1 MSSRDFPSAI
11 ADSTSSRFAMLLD
24 AGIRT
29 RTSRSGWRNAKI
41 GRGVTG
47 QGIMA
52 METMRAFSCVPLLVC
67 AMVVGAC
74 DGAPSALAASG
85 SPSAKPS
92 ASKVVVSP
100 AAPPIITFDPP
111 RDTSQAPRFIA
122 GRWASSLPLLD
133 VQFSVTPEP
142 LFACAATVDADKQG
156 GTYACDGLLPP
167 AMDMRLDLTGTTPQ
181 GVRVRATRNF
191 RTMADRRSAVPWFT
205 DVEDPPTPPPA
216 WPAPSVRVPEPSTP
230 GR

>member
-1 MSSRDFPSAI
+1 MSSRDLPSAI

-24 AGIRT
+24 AGTRT

-52 METMRAFSCVPLLVC
+52 MKPMRACAVAFLLVS
-67 AMVVGAC
+67 ALVVGAC
-74 DGAPSALAASG
+74 GAGSATAPSG
-85 SPSAKPS
+85 SPSPS
-92 ASKVVVSP
+92 ATASKAVVSP
-100 AAPPIITFDPP
+100 AAPPVITFDPP
-111 RDTSQAPRFIA
+111 HDTSQAPRFIA

-133 VQFSVTPEP
+133 VQFGVTPEP

-167 AMDMRLDLTGTTPQ
+167 AMDMRLDLTGTT
-181 GVRVRATRNF
+181 
-191 RTMADRRSAVPWFT
+191 
-205 DVEDPPTPPPA
+205 
-216 WPAPSVRVPEPSTP
+216 
-230 GR
+230 